1 MKLDISRRKFLYLV
15 GKMAVPPY
23 RPVDMPG
30 IRRRFQPRRR
40 LWPRQFRRQRQIQSR
55 PCSADRPEMRE

>member
-1 MKLDISRRKFLYLV
+1 
-15 GKMAVPPY
+15 MAVPPY

-55 PCSADRPEMRE
+55 PCSADMPEMRE